1 MITYITGKL
10 IEKNPAYLIVET
22 AGGVAYFVHISL
34 YTFTKLKEEN
44 QVKIFTHYIIKEDAH
59 LLYGFADEDERML
72 FRLLISVNGIG
83 ANTARLILSSLNAQ
97 ELCQAIATED
107 VRTIQAV
114 KGIGSK
120 TAQRMV
126 LDLKDKIMKSAPQN
140 TDKFSK
146 INNNNK
152 NEALSALV
160 SLGFAKNPAEAM
172 LDKIIQSEGI
182 SLSVEDLI
190 KKALKLL

>member
-22 AGGVAYFVHISL
+22 AGGVAYFIHISL

-44 QVKIFTHYIIKEDAH
+44 QVKIFTHYLIKEDAH

-107 VRTIQAV
+107 VRTIQSV

-126 LDLKDKIMKSAPQN
+126 LDLKDKIMKTVPQN

>member
-160 SLGFAKNPAEAM
+160 SLGFVKNTAEAM

>member
-10 IEKNPAYLIVET
+10 IEKNPANLIVET

-34 YTFTKLKEEN
+34 YTFSKIKEEN
-44 QVKIFTHYIIKEDAH
+44 QVKIYTHFIIKEDAH
-59 LLYGFADEDERML
+59 LLYGFADEEERML

-107 VRTIQAV
+107 VRTIQSV

-120 TAQRMV
+120 TAQRMI
-126 LDLKDKIMKSAPQN
+126 LDLKDKIMKTVPQN

-172 LDKIIQSEGI
+172 LDKIIQSEGV

>member
-10 IEKNPAYLIVET
+10 IEKNPANLIVET

-34 YTFTKLKEEN
+34 YTFSKIKEEN
-44 QVKIFTHYIIKEDAH
+44 QVKIYTHFIIKEDAH
-59 LLYGFADEDERML
+59 LLYGFADEEERML

-160 SLGFAKNPAEAM
+160 SLGFVKNTAEAM

>member
-22 AGGVAYFVHISL
+22 AGGVAYFIHISL

-44 QVKIFTHYIIKEDAH
+44 QVKIFTHYLIKEDAH

-107 VRTIQAV
+107 VRTIQSV

-120 TAQRMV
+120 TAQRMI
-126 LDLKDKIMKSAPQN
+126 LDLKDKIMKTVPQN

>member
-22 AGGVAYFVHISL
+22 AGGVAYFIHISL

-44 QVKIFTHYIIKEDAH
+44 QVKIFTHYLIKEDAH
-59 LLYGFADEDERML
+59 FLYGFADEDERML

-107 VRTIQAV
+107 VRTIQSV

-120 TAQRMV
+120 TAQRMI
-126 LDLKDKIMKSAPQN
+126 LDLKDKIMKTVPQN

>member
-22 AGGVAYFVHISL
+22 AGGVAYFIHISL

-44 QVKIFTHYIIKEDAH
+44 QVKIFTHYLIKEDAH

-107 VRTIQAV
+107 VRTIQSV

-120 TAQRMV
+120 TAQRMI
-126 LDLKDKIMKSAPQN
+126 LDLKDKIMKTVPQN

-172 LDKIIQSEGI
+172 LDKIIQSEGV

>member
-44 QVKIFTHYIIKEDAH
+44 QVKIFTHYLIKEDAH

-107 VRTIQAV
+107 VRTIQSV

-120 TAQRMV
+120 TAQRIV
-126 LDLKDKIMKSAPQN
+126 LDLKDKIMKTVPQN

-160 SLGFAKNPAEAM
+160 SLGFAKNSAEAM

>member
-10 IEKNPAYLIVET
+10 IEKNPANLIVET

-34 YTFTKLKEEN
+34 YTFSKIKEEN
-44 QVKIFTHYIIKEDAH
+44 QVKIYTHFIIKEDAH
-59 LLYGFADEDERML
+59 LLYGFADEEERML

-107 VRTIQAV
+107 VRTIQSV

-120 TAQRMV
+120 TAQRMI
-126 LDLKDKIMKSAPQN
+126 LDLKDKIMKTVPQN

-160 SLGFAKNPAEAM
+160 SLGFVKNTAEAM

>member
-34 YTFTKLKEEN
+34 YTFSKIKEEN
-44 QVKIFTHYIIKEDAH
+44 QVKIYTHFIIKEDAH
-59 LLYGFADEDERML
+59 LLYGFADEEERML

-107 VRTIQAV
+107 VRTIQSV

-120 TAQRMV
+120 TAQRMI
-126 LDLKDKIMKSAPQN
+126 LDLKDKIMKTVPQN

-172 LDKIIQSEGI
+172 LDKIIQSEGV

>member
-107 VRTIQAV
+107 VRTIQSV

-120 TAQRMV
+120 TAQRIV
-126 LDLKDKIMKSAPQN
+126 LDLKDKIMKTVPQN

-160 SLGFAKNPAEAM
+160 SLGFVKNTAEAM